1 MLADTLTAMALR
13 EETDGRQSRS
23 VPFDRA
29 ADYYDATRGF
39 PPGIE
44 DAVADAIVATGRLQP
59 TSRVLEIGVGTGR
72 IALPLA
78 RRVGSV
84 LGVDLSAPML
94 AKLLEKR
101 GSLPVAPARADATQL
116 PYADDSVDAAV
127 AVHVF
132 HLIPGWRTVLHEL
145 ARVLRPGGRLLHGFD
160 DPARGAAW
168 TRWRE
173 RADRQLGVENVGVPR
188 AQIESFLE
196 DEGWRPVDAE
206 RIGFERRMRP
216 SALIDLIASRTWS
229 VTWRMTDA
237 QLAEATDALRADLS
251 AEFDDLD
258 REVTLESG
266 FWVRA
271 YRPPVR

>member
-1 MLADTLTAMALR
+1 MALR